1 MNETAIAGFFGDF
14 DPLSFAEYNAIANC
28 SSFDPNSN
36 STQYYNDSNCMPP
49 VEVFFTKTPW
59 WISIIVQILYGIVC
73 CVGLCGNT
81 LVIYVV
87 VRFSKMQT
95 VTNLYIVN
103 LAIADEC
110 FLVGI
115 PFLMTTFALQSWPF
129 GKIVCKAYFTSTS
142 INQITSSMFLLIMS
156 ADR

>member
-1 MNETAIAGFFGDF
+1 MSVEDTGGDGNGTNLTMCVFNETFGNWSVEGCAYGGQSDF
-14 DPLSFAEYNAIANC
+14 A
-28 SSFDPNSN
+28 
-36 STQYYNDSNCMPP
+36 
-49 VEVFFTKTPW
+49 
-59 WISIIVQILYGIVC
+59 WIRILVLLLYAIVC
-73 CVGLCGNT
+73 IVGLCGNT

-115 PFLMTTFALQSWPF
+115 PFLMVTLGNGSWLF
-129 GKIVCKAYFTSTS
+129 GDIMCKIYFTTTS
-142 INQITSSMFLLIMS
+142 INQVTSSMFLLIMS

>member
-1 MNETAIAGFFGDF
+1 MAGVEG
-14 DPLSFAEYNAIANC
+14 C
-28 SSFDPNSN
+28 S
-36 STQYYNDSNCMPP
+36 MPG
-49 VEVFFTKTPW
+49 W
-59 WISIIVQILYGIVC
+59 NIWLRILVLLLYAIVC
-73 CVGLCGNT
+73 IVGLCGNT

-115 PFLMTTFALQSWPF
+115 PFLMVTTTLEYWPF
-129 GKIVCKAYFTSTS
+129 GDIMCKIYFTTTS
-142 INQITSSMFLLIMS
+142 INQVTSSMFLLIMS